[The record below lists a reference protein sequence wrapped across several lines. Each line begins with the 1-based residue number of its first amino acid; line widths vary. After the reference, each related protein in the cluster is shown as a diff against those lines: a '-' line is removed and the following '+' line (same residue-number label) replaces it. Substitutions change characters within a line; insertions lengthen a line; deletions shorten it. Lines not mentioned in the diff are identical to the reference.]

1 MKQTKIALFLV
12 AAVSVSTLQFARAN
26 ENVEQYSEDYFYVA
40 PKALFLSD
48 LDDEKETFAYG
59 IDAGYQWNP
68 YLRTE
73 LGVANLRSVLSNSND
88 DLIGYSASIVGVLPL
103 SKYANINLGVG
114 PMAYWSDDKNDTVAM
129 AKLNIEYGITEALD
143 LVLGYRYFHKLTDN
157 SLYAYELGLKYNF
170 GQSET
175 YIAEPVVE
183 VEPEPVVV
191 VEPLPE
197 PTPLIDPIQVL
208 VDCEYDVVVEEYT
221 VRKND
226 YLTKIAKMYDMQYK
240 KLKELNPKY
249 FGDRD
254 PDLIFPGEIVELDV
268 LQKRVTK
275 RESCDGEYIYLKER
289 H

>member
-1 MKQTKIALFLV
+1 MKQTKITLFLA
-12 AAVSVSTLQFARAN
+12 AAVSISTLQFAQAN
-26 ENVEQYSEDYFYVA
+26 EIVEQYSDDYFYVA
-40 PKALFLSD
+40 PKVLFLSD

-59 IDAGYQWNP
+59 IDGGYQWNP

-73 LGVANLRSVLSNSND
+73 LGVANLRSVLSNNND
-88 DLIGYSASIVGVLPL
+88 DLIGYSALIVGVLPL

-114 PMAYWSDDKNDTVAM
+114 PMTYRSDDKNETAAM
-129 AKLNIEYGITEALD
+129 VKLNIEYGITEALN

-175 YIAEPVVE
+175 YTAEPV
-183 VEPEPVVV
+183 VEPEPVVI

-197 PTPLIDPIQVL
+197 PTPLVDPIQLL
-208 VDCEYDVVVEEYT
+208 VDCEYDVVVEKHT
-221 VRKND
+221 VREND
-226 YLTKIAKMYDMQYK
+226 YLIKIAKMYDMQYK
-240 KLKELNPKY
+240 KLKELNSKY
-249 FGDRD
+249 FGGRN
-254 PDLIFPGEIVELDV
+254 PNLIFPGEVVELDV
-268 LQKRVTK
+268 QRKRVTK